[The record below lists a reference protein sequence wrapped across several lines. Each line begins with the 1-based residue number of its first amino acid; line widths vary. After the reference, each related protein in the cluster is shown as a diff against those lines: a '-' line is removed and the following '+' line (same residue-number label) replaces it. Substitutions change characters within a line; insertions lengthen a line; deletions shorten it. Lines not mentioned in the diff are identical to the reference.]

1 MKRLKLTVAYDGTN
15 YCGWQVQPGV
25 PTIEGELNK
34 ALSRL
39 TGEDIQVIG
48 ASRTDA
54 GVHAC
59 GNVAVFDS
67 GTPIPGEKMMFALN
81 PHLPEDIRVV
91 DSCEVA
97 ADFHPRYC
105 DTRKT
110 YEYHIQTGRTPLPTR
125 RLYSHW
131 LPHRLDVAAMNEA
144 AQYLVGT
151 HDFKS
156 FCAAQTQVKTT
167 VRTVLGITVEER
179 FSDRALSLM
188 ETAAGQNREK
198 QESIDLGDGQRSC
211 QRQPDKRFIPGN
223 GAENVHPQ
231 DIIIRV
237 QGEGFLYNMVR
248 IISGTLIKVGLH
260 GWPPEYVKEILESRD
275 RTRAG
280 ETVPAKGL
288 FLKKIEYL

>member
-1 MKRLKLTVAYDGTN
+1 MKRFKLIVAYDGTN

-34 ALSRL
+34 ALTKL
-39 TGEDIQVIG
+39 TGEEIQVIG

-54 GVHAC
+54 GVHAF

-67 GTPIPGEKMMFALN
+67 DTPVPGDKLLFALN
-81 PHLPEDIRVV
+81 PRLPEDIRIV
-91 DSCEVA
+91 DSRQVPD
-97 ADFHPRYC
+97 DFHPRYC

-110 YEYHIQTGRTPLPTR
+110 YEYHIQTGRTPFPTK

-131 LPHRLDVAAMNEA
+131 LPRHLDVEAMNEA
-144 AQYLVGT
+144 GKYLVGI

-167 VRTVLGITVEER
+167 VRTVLGITVEQQENDLCVAETDMGQKMGR
-179 FSDRALSLM
+179 SDTGFS
-188 ETAAGQNREK
+188 
-198 QESIDLGDGQRSC
+198 
-211 QRQPDKRFIPGN
+211 
-223 GAENVHPQ
+223 Q
-231 DIIIRV
+231 DIVIRV
-237 QGEGFLYNMVR
+237 EGEGFLYNMVR

-260 GWPPEYVKEILESRD
+260 IWLPDYVKEILESRD

>member
-1 MKRLKLTVAYDGTN
+1 MKRLKLIVAYDGTN

-25 PTIEGELNK
+25 ATIEGELNK

-54 GVHAC
+54 GVHAF

-67 GTPIPGEKMMFALN
+67 NTPIPGDKMMFALN

-97 ADFHPRYC
+97 TDFHPRYC

-131 LPHRLDVAAMNEA
+131 LPHHLDVDAMNEA

-167 VRTVLGITVEER
+167 VRTVLGITVEQKE
-179 FSDRALSLM
+179 
-188 ETAAGQNREK
+188 
-198 QESIDLGDGQRSC
+198 DGC
-211 QRQPDKRFIPGN
+211 CV
-223 GAENVHPQ
+223 ENVDAGGQ
-231 DIIIRV
+231 KEKSDAACSQSIVIRV
-237 QGEGFLYNMVR
+237 EGEGFLYNMVR

-260 GWPPEYVKEILESRD
+260 GWTPEYVKEILESRD

-280 ETVPAKGL
+280 ETAPAKGL
-288 FLKKIEYL
+288 FLKKIEYF